1 MADNSQTKIKTT
13 ISLRDVYDGYAEK
26 ATAKDDFEFSLL
38 ETYDVKFTKDF
49 KGIKKGHKLQGIS
62 KVAFDLY
69 DANGV
74 VEMLKKKE
82 GPTDKELD
90 EAESK

>member
-1 MADNSQTKIKTT
+1 MAEPIKEKEVKT
-13 ISLRDVYDGYAEK
+13 LNDVYAGYAEK

-38 ETYDVKFTKDF
+38 DSHDVVFIKDF
-49 KGIKKGHKLQGIS
+49 MEIKKGHKMNGIS
-62 KVAFDLY
+62 KVAFDFY

-74 VEMLKKKE
+74 VKQLKFKA

-90 EAESK
+90 EEEFK